1 MRRLFVCEEVVWLW
15 EVVCLWGGCLFVGRL
30 FVCEEVVCL

>member
-1 MRRLFVCEEVVWLW
+1 MRRLFVCE
-15 EVVCLWGGCLFVGRL
+15 EVVCLWGGCLFVRRL